1 MAMTDRIKI
10 ETLLKLLSYAIAIT
24 AFASVFIHIGLPY
37 QVLTVCLAI
46 FSLYIDFR
54 TRQHLPRSMINLLSV
69 LVIVFSF
76 YRLNMDDPA
85 TPLIE
90 GLSVLLFVKFME
102 EKAFRDY
109 MQIYAISL
117 FLLAGSALFNLDI
130 SFLIYFFALLFLIAV
145 SIVVLTFYSEDK
157 GLLLNRSATLKTL
170 GTALLIPLLSLP
182 MMALLFVVLPRTNL
196 PLFSFLNRPEKALT
210 GFTDNIRLGDVSD
223 IQADNSVIFRAA
235 MAPIEHSMLYWRGT
249 VLDYFDGTVWS
260 SSKGQIGDMI
270 EPSLFRPVQVQSQTI
285 ILEVY
290 EGSFLFAL
298 DRPYAINLQGA
309 RIKTDLTLSLDKPVS
324 RRIRYDV
331 NSIPSVSYPAQIY
344 RERYLQLPDNIPE
357 RVKELATALTVKGN
371 DLKTVENLLGYLKSG
386 EFRYSLQG
394 LPITTNPIEDFLFK
408 YRYGNCEYYAS
419 AAAVILRLAG
429 IPSRLVVGYRGG
441 TYNPL
446 GAYYMVTQNDA
457 HAWIEVYINNSWIRI
472 EPTPGAL
479 LADAPKRPIL
489 LTLRLYL
496 DTINFY
502 WNQLVISYSFER
514 QVKGVRAI
522 QGFLRAL
529 KAPDT
534 KSLKEIALNLAFL
547 ALFVGLIFSIFKW
560 YRNRKA
566 IEHRLVA
573 AFERRLLKR
582 GYRRSPN
589 QGLREF
595 VDTISD
601 ETLRPKAMAFVS
613 AIEGFFYKDRKIAR
627 TDLKALKRL
636 LDDL

>member
-1 MAMTDRIKI
+1 MAMTDRIRV
-10 ETLLKLLSYAIAIT
+10 ETLLKSLSYAIALI
-24 AFASVFIHIGLPY
+24 ASASVFIHIGLPY
-37 QVLTVCLAI
+37 QALTVALAL
-46 FSLYIDFR
+46 FSLYMDFR
-54 TRQHLPRSMINLLSV
+54 TKQHLPRSLINLLSV

-157 GLLLNRSATLKTL
+157 DLLLNRVATLKVL
-170 GTALLIPLLSLP
+170 ATALLIPLLSLP

-223 IQADNSVIFRAA
+223 IQADSSVIFRAA
-235 MAPIEHSMLYWRGT
+235 MAPVEHSMLYWRGT
-249 VLDYFDGTVWS
+249 VLDYFDGTIWS
-260 SSKGQIGDMI
+260 SSKGQVMDSID
-270 EPSLFRPVQVQSQTI
+270 PSMFKPLDFRSQNI

-309 RIKTDLTLSLDKPVS
+309 QIKSDLTLSIDRPVS
-324 RRIRYDV
+324 KRLRYEV
-331 NSIPSVSYPAQIY
+331 SSLPSVSYPAQIY
-344 RERYLQLPDNIPE
+344 RKRYLQLPDDISE
-357 RVKELATALTVKGN
+357 RVEELASSLSVKG
-371 DLKTVENLLGYLKSG
+371 DDAKTVERVLSYLNSG

-394 LPITTNPIEDFLFK
+394 LPITKNPIEDFLFK

-419 AAAVILRLAG
+419 AAAVILRIAG

-457 HAWIEVYINNSWIRI
+457 HAWVEVYINNSWVRI
-472 EPTPGAL
+472 DPTPGAFL
-479 LADAPKRPIL
+479 SGTQKRPIL

-496 DTINFY
+496 DTINYY
-502 WNQLVISYSFER
+502 WNQMVISYSFDR
-514 QVKGVRAI
+514 QIKGVRAI
-522 QGFLRAL
+522 QGFLRTL
-529 KAPDT
+529 KAPDMR
-534 KSLKEIALNLAFL
+534 SLKELVLKVVII
-547 ALFVGLIFSIFKW
+547 ALFVGLIYCIVLW

-566 IEHRLVA
+566 VEHRLVA
-573 AFERRLLKR
+573 TFERRLLKR
-582 GYRRSPN
+582 GYRRGPN

-595 VDTISD
+595 VDSIDD
-601 ETLRPKAMAFVS
+601 ETLKLRAKAFVS
-613 AIEGFFYKDRKIAR
+613 TIEGLFYRDKKIGKA
-627 TDLKALKRL
+627 DLKVLKRL
-636 LDDL
+636 LQGL